1 VTGFLLQTWGE
12 LRKLFTRR
20 RSYMGFAAVLI
31 LQTVILVMIKRPR
44 GQAFI
49 ENFIRKNGEGV
60 DYYFSAP
67 TIGFL
72 ILHGSIILLGGI
84 YISLVAGDIVAK
96 DSEDGN
102 LRMLLARPVSRLR
115 VLGAKYLACLVYNAL
130 FVFFMGVA
138 SLVLGFCVEGFGGG
152 FLALAPDRGVVTFF
166 PESQAL
172 PRYFLCVAL
181 VTVSMMT
188 VTTIAF
194 LFSCLP
200 IKPAAATILA
210 LSVIIIDMIISEN
223 PLTGDVVLLTDHL
236 AVWVRAGL
244 LHIPW
249 AEIWRSYL
257 ILFGVNVTLF
267 TAGWVV
273 FQSRDFKS

>member
-1 VTGFLLQTWGE
+1 VSGFLLQTWGE
-12 LRKLFTRR
+12 LRKLFARR
-20 RSYMGFAAVLI
+20 RSYIGFAAVLV
-31 LQTVILVMIKRPR
+31 LQTIILFMIKRPK
-44 GQAFI
+44 GQAWI
-49 ENFIRKNGEGV
+49 ENFIRRNGEGV

-72 ILHGSIILLGGI
+72 ILHGSILLLGGI

-96 DSEDGN
+96 DAEDGN

-115 VLGAKYLACLVYNAL
+115 VLATKYFACLVYNAL
-130 FVFFMGVA
+130 FVFFMGLA
-138 SLVLGFCVEGFGGG
+138 SLMLGICVEGLGGG

-166 PESQAL
+166 PESQAYA
-172 PRYFLCVAL
+172 RYFLCLAL
-181 VTVSMMT
+181 VTISMTT

-223 PLTGDVVLLTDHL
+223 PLTGDVRLLTDHL
-236 AVWVRAGL
+236 AIWVRAAL
-244 LHIPW
+244 MHIPW
-249 AEIWRSYL
+249 PEIWRSYL